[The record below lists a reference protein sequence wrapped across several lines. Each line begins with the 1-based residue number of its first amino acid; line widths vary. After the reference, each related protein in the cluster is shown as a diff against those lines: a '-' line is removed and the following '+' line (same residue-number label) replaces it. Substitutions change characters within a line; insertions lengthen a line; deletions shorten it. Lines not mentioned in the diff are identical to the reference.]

1 MIPLLFAAAL
11 QSEIVL
17 QTNVIEKVSCG
28 AGCHYKIEQLT
39 NMVEIGDGWR
49 KIKVKSTPY
58 IWKNATV
65 LEQRAPVFDSPI
77 GSGVSTSWSYSNCQ
91 TNIFT
96 TRSKEYFAPPPSPPD
111 EKWERNSSAFTSS
124 GKPNFYGVNGSIF
137 QRWRAMC
144 PETEAA
150 RKGTQDMRDWW
161 DSLINS
167 IRDGE
172 EDNKKEQ

>member
-49 KIKVKSTPY
+49 KIKVKSIPY

-77 GSGVSTSWSYSNCQ
+77 GTGGTTSWNYSNCK

-96 TRSKEYFAPPPSPPD
+96 NRRREYFAAPPAPD
-111 EKWERNSSAFTSS
+111 ANRGERNLSAFTSS
-124 GKPNFYGVNGSIF
+124 GKPNFFSKNGSVF

-150 RKGTQDMRDWW
+150 RKGTEEVKAWW
-161 DSLINS
+161 DRVIN
-167 IRDGE
+167 ILKYE
-172 EDNKKEQ
+172 QENIKKEQ

>member
-17 QTNVIEKVSCG
+17 QTNVFEKFSCG
-28 AGCHYKIEQLT
+28 AGCHKKVEQLT

-49 KIKVKSTPY
+49 KIKVKRTPY
-58 IWKNATV
+58 MWTREGG

-77 GSGVSTSWSYSNCQ
+77 GTGGTTSWNYSYCK

-96 TRSKEYFAPPPSPPD
+96 NRRREYFAAPPAPD
-111 EKWERNSSAFTSS
+111 ANRGERNLSAFTSS
-124 GKPNFYGVNGSIF
+124 GKPNFFSKNGSVF

-150 RKGTQDMRDWW
+150 RKGTEDMRKWW

>member
-65 LEQRAPVFDSPI
+65 LEQRAPVFDSLI

-111 EKWERNSSAFTSS
+111 VK
-124 GKPNFYGVNGSIF
+124 NGSEIQVHSPAVANQTF
-137 QRWRAMC
+137 TVLMAVFFRGGVPCVQKQKQQGKVLK
-144 PETEAA
+144 T
-150 RKGTQDMRDWW
+150 
-161 DSLINS
+161 
-167 IRDGE
+167 
-172 EDNKKEQ
+172 

>member
-58 IWKNATV
+58 IWETATELV
-65 LEQRAPVFDSPI
+65 QRAPYPDSPI
-77 GSGVSTSWSYSNCQ
+77 GSGGSTSWSYSNCQ

-96 TRSKEYFAPPPSPPD
+96 TRSKEYFAAPPAPE

-124 GKPNFYGVNGSIF
+124 GKPNFYSVNGSIF

-144 PETEAA
+144 PETESA
-150 RKGTQDMRDWW
+150 KQGTQDMRDWW
-161 DSLINS
+161 DGVINMLK
-167 IRDGE
+167 DEQGE
-172 EDNKKEQ
+172 DQ